1 MISSL
6 TASDTDG
13 KVVLPD
19 KSITKLEW
27 LRWGVQT
34 GKFAGDT
41 LPGVITTLP
50 IAVAESLVI
59 EGERV
64 NAKPY

>member
-50 IAVAESLVI
+50 IAIAESLVN
-59 EGERV
+59 EVE
-64 NAKPY
+64 NAVSK